1 VLLITWRQW
10 WSQVGQFLG
19 DPDMVSASGL
29 IAVVAVVVALG
40 GYGTIRRITV

>member
-1 VLLITWRQW
+1 VSLPSPYLLKGDVSTVR
-10 WSQVGQFLG
+10 GQTH
-19 DPDMVSASGL
+19 L